1 MPALPLSAPQL
12 LNRDFLEVRAKI
24 LELAACLDRLE
35 RAEGSVADD
44 PRMKQVYQGLEA
56 LDSIGAKRAEQV
68 QLLFSLPYD
77 EAWRK
82 KWEI

>member
-1 MPALPLSAPQL
+1 MMPVPLSAPQL

-35 RAEGSVADD
+35 RADGSVADD
-44 PRMKQVYQGLEA
+44 PRLKQIRQGLDA
-56 LDSIGAKRAEQV
+56 LETTGAKRAELV

-77 EAWRK
+77 DGWRT

>member
-1 MPALPLSAPQL
+1 MPSLPLSAPQL

-35 RAEGSVADD
+35 RADGSVADD
-44 PRMKQVYQGLEA
+44 PRMKQIYQGLEA

-77 EAWRK
+77 KTWRK

>member
-1 MPALPLSAPQL
+1 MLPLPLSAPQL

-35 RAEGSVADD
+35 RADGSVADD

-77 EAWRK
+77 EGWRT

>member
-35 RAEGSVADD
+35 RADGSVADD
-44 PRMKQVYQGLEA
+44 PRMKQIYQGLEA

>member
-1 MPALPLSAPQL
+1 MLPIPLTAPQI

-35 RAEGSVADD
+35 RADGSVTDD
-44 PRMKQVYQGLEA
+44 PRMKQIHQGLTA
-56 LDSIGAKRAEQV
+56 LDAVGAKRAEQV

-82 KWEI
+82 KWEL